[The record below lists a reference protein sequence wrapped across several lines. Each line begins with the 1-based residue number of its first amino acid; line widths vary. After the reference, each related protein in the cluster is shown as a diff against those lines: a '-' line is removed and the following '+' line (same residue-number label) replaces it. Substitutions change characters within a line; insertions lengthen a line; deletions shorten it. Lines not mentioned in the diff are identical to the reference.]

1 VGKDP
6 RQKLAVAIVVATALG
21 IGSLV
26 LQRWVAETRGAA
38 IALVVAWYGLVGIAA
53 LAYTRPRPW
62 ARLPALG
69 TVAAIAVVTVAVGY
83 WTGFRDD
90 EVDEEV
96 AVAGSQAAGAER
108 EAALLGGEPD
118 RREKQKPS
126 GPVELASGSFSGED
140 GHAGSGTATIVEEP
154 DGDRQLTFTRFDV
167 DPGAAVEV
175 YLTPDTGDV
184 ADRVELGEL
193 KGNVGDQQYEVP
205 PGADLRRYDS
215 VVLWCTPFTVRIA
228 VAELS

>member
-1 VGKDP
+1 MAP
-6 RQKLAVAIVVATALG
+6 ESRRALLTAVVVAAALG
-21 IGSLV
+21 AGSLV

-38 IALVVAWYGLVGIAA
+38 IALVVAWYAVVGLGAF
-53 LAYTRPRPW
+53 AYTRSRPW

-69 TVAAIAVVTVAVGY
+69 TVAAVLVATVAVGY

-90 EVDEEV
+90 EVDEDV
-96 AVAGSQAAGAER
+96 AMASGRATEPERDAA
-108 EAALLGGEPD
+108 LGGEGGEP
-118 RREKQKPS
+118 RKERS
-126 GPVELASGSFSGED
+126 GPVELASGPFTGED
-140 GHAGSGTATIVEEP
+140 GHSGSGTATVVEQP
-154 DGDRQLTFTRFDV
+154 DSERVLTFTDFDV

-184 ADRVELGEL
+184 SDRVELGGL
-193 KGNVGDQQYEVP
+193 KGNVGDQQYEIP
-205 PGADLRRYDS
+205 ASADLGRYDS